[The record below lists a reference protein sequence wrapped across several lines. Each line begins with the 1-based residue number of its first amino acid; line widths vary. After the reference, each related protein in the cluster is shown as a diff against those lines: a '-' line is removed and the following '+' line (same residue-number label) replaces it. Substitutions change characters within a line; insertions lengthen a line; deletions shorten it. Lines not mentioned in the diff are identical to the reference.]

1 MAKKKKRE
9 RKNNHFFS
17 KALQLSFAFVRCPSL
32 RQFPL
37 AFATLFI
44 KIYTRCG
51 RREPCDG
58 RLRDYETLDGMG
70 GGWWVGGEWEGWRRV
85 GWLGRW
91 GGGGEVMEEELFSVV
106 DSFHGRLE
114 GE

>member
-1 MAKKKKRE
+1 MISETIHIFIEEDEGWLKKKKRE

-70 GGWWVGGEWEGWRRV
+70 GGWEASGRDGGGWGGWVAGGEEG
-85 GWLGRW
+85 GR
-91 GGGGEVMEEELFSVV
+91 
-106 DSFHGRLE
+106 
-114 GE
+114 